1 MDSTMVKDFQAK
13 IVNADK
19 GQLIIIS
26 YEMLIA
32 EIEDAIVQIENGKE
46 AEFSRVMVRAHKIL
60 RELSSNLDFQY
71 DISKDLMSMY
81 IYINKKFIDASIK
94 CEKESL
100 NEAKRIL
107 TILLNGWKEAETK
120 ESINEPLIENGQKV
134 YAGLTYGK
142 GTLNE
147 MVYDG
152 STSRGFRA

>member
-1 MDSTMVKDFQAK
+1 MDSTMVKDFQTK
-13 IVNADK
+13 IVNADR

-32 EIEDAIVQIENGKE
+32 QIEDAIMQIEKE
-46 AEFSRVMVRAHKIL
+46 KETEFSRSMVKAHRIL
-60 RELSSNLDFQY
+60 RELSSNLDFKY
-71 DISKDLMSMY
+71 DIAKDLMSIY

-94 CEKESL
+94 CNKEPL
-100 NEAKRIL
+100 DEAKRIL
-107 TILLNGWKEAETK
+107 AILLNGWKEADK
-120 ESINEPLIENGQKV
+120 QDSINKPLIENGQKV

-152 STSRGFRA
+152 NTSRGFRA